1 MKLNLLSIMLIGS
14 GLLLTGCDGN
24 RNSNNSSTGSNDE
37 KPIVEKPGD
46 IIPPEGKPGDEKPGD
61 EKPGDEKPG
70 DEKPGDEKPGDEKPG
85 DEKPGDEKP
94 GDEKPGDEKPGDEK
108 PGDEKPPED
117 KPNVDVNNIQ
127 DPVVGTPSAYQSAAE
142 NPPNA
147 ADSVVMTYKMK
158 GIKGTETQA
167 TALVFTPKTAPP
179 AGGWPIVAW
188 GHGTTG
194 VIDQCA
200 PSRMKLITTTI
211 LGVDRSTHD
220 MIDSF
225 VKEGYVVVAPDYEGL
240 GEPGGQEMHPY
251 LHLKSAAYSIT
262 DAVVATKSWLGN
274 KASNKWAVAGVSQGG
289 HAALGAAEYAAR
301 ANMDYKGAVALAPAN
316 NLEMLEDIT
325 EKDLANKTRAE
336 QMMGYP
342 VLDALTSFMAAGMKS
357 LYPNEPVY
365 TNLFNDPYHTP
376 ASRAEERCLAG
387 VVAAFTDRTNRA
399 EGLFGRLVNFS
410 RRKKAEY
417 KDNPIVRQFLDKDSQ
432 PLQTQVKTPII
443 IYQGGADTIVYP
455 QATNALV
462 EKARALN
469 TKIDYRTDPT
479 WRHVTI
485 HAANVQNGNLLKDI
499 KGLLAD

>member
-1 MKLNLLSIMLIGS
+1 MNQMKLNLISIMLVGS
-14 GLLLTGCDGN
+14 GLLLSACGGN
-24 RNSNNSSTGSNDE
+24 GNSNNSSTGSNDE

-46 IIPPEGKPGDEKPGD
+46 VIPP
-61 EKPGDEKPG
+61 
-70 DEKPGDEKPGDEKPG
+70 
-85 DEKPGDEKP
+85 
-94 GDEKPGDEKPGDEK
+94 DEKPGDEKPGDEK

-240 GEPGGQEMHPY
+240 GEPGGQEMHPF

-274 KASNKWAVAGVSQGG
+274 KVSNKWAVAGVSQGG

-316 NLEMLEDIT
+316 NLEMLENIT
-325 EKDLANKTRAE
+325 ETDLANKTRAE

-342 VLDALTSFMAAGMKS
+342 ALDALTSFMGAGMKS

-365 TNLFNDPYHTP
+365 TNIFNDPYHTP
-376 ASRAEERCLAG
+376 AARAEERCLAG
-387 VVAAFTDRTNRA
+387 VIAAFTDRTNRT

-455 QATNALV
+455 QATDALV

-469 TKIDYRTDPT
+469 TKIEYRTDPT
-479 WRHVTI
+479 WRHVNIQAT
-485 HAANVQNGNLLKDI
+485 HVQNGNLLKDI
-499 KGLLAD
+499 KALLAD

>member
-1 MKLNLLSIMLIGS
+1 MKLNLISIMLVGS
-14 GLLLTGCDGN
+14 GLLLSACGGN
-24 RNSNNSSTGSNDE
+24 GNSNNSSTGSNDE

-46 IIPPEGKPGDEKPGD
+46 VIPP
-61 EKPGDEKPG
+61 
-70 DEKPGDEKPGDEKPG
+70 

-225 VKEGYVVVAPDYEGL
+225 VKEGYVVVAPDYDGL
-240 GEPGGQEMHPY
+240 GEPGGQEMHPF

-274 KASNKWAVAGVSQGG
+274 KVSNKWAVAGVSQGG

-316 NLEMLEDIT
+316 NLEMLENIT
-325 EKDLANKTRAE
+325 ETDLANKTRAE

-342 VLDALTSFMAAGMKS
+342 ALDALTSFMGAGMKS

-365 TNLFNDPYHTP
+365 TNIFNDPYHTP
-376 ASRAEERCLAG
+376 AARAEERCLAG
-387 VVAAFTDRTNRA
+387 VIAAFTDRTNRT

-455 QATNALV
+455 QATDALV

-469 TKIDYRTDPT
+469 TKIEYRTDPT
-479 WRHVTI
+479 WRHVNIQAT
-485 HAANVQNGNLLKDI
+485 HVQNGNLLKDI
-499 KGLLAD
+499 KALLAD

>member
-14 GLLLTGCDGN
+14 GLLLSACDSN
-24 RNSNNSSTGSNDE
+24 RNSNNSSTGSNDG

-46 IIPPEGKPGDEKPGD
+46 VIPP
-61 EKPGDEKPG
+61 
-70 DEKPGDEKPGDEKPG
+70 

-127 DPVVGTPSAYQSAAE
+127 DPVVGTPSAYQTAAE

-158 GIKGTETQA
+158 GIKGTETLA

-211 LGVDRSTHD
+211 LGQDRSTHD

-240 GEPGGQEMHPY
+240 GEPGGLEMHPF

-274 KASNKWAVAGVSQGG
+274 KVSNKWAVAGVSQGG

-316 NLEMLEDIT
+316 NLEMIENLT
-325 EKDLANKTRAE
+325 ETNLANKTRAE

-342 VLDALTSFMAAGMKS
+342 ALDALTSFMAAGMKS
-357 LYPNEPVY
+357 LYPDEPVY
-365 TNLFNDPYHTP
+365 TNIFNNPYHTP
-376 ASRAEERCLAG
+376 AARAEERCLAG
-387 VVAAFTDRTNRA
+387 VVLAFTDRTNMT

-410 RRKKAEY
+410 RRKKEDY
-417 KDNPIVRQFLDKDSQ
+417 KNNPIVRQFLDKDSQ

-455 QATNALV
+455 QATDALV

-469 TKIDYRTDPT
+469 TKIEYRTDPT
-479 WRHVTI
+479 WRHVNI
-485 HAANVQNGNLLKDI
+485 HATHVQNGNLLKDI
-499 KGLLAD
+499 KALLAD

>member
-1 MKLNLLSIMLIGS
+1 MKLNLLSVMLAGS
-14 GLLLTGCDGN
+14 SLFLIACN
-24 RNSNNSSTGSNDE
+24 GSD
-37 KPIVEKPGD
+37 
-46 IIPPEGKPGDEKPGD
+46 
-61 EKPGDEKPG
+61 
-70 DEKPGDEKPGDEKPG
+70 
-85 DEKPGDEKP
+85 
-94 GDEKPGDEKPGDEK
+94 
-108 PGDEKPPED
+108 D
-117 KPNVDVNNIQ
+117 KSDNPTTSLNVNADVNNIQ
-127 DPVVGTPSAYQSAAE
+127 NPVVNTPQPYMPNSPKSRPENAAE
-142 NPPNA
+142 
-147 ADSVVMTYKMK
+147 SVVMTYKMQ

-167 TALVFTPKTAPP
+167 TALVFTPKTEPP

-188 GHGTTG
+188 AHGAAG
-194 VIDQCA
+194 VADDCA
-200 PSRMKLITTTI
+200 PSTKELITTSF
-211 LGVDRSTHD
+211 LGVQDNSIYN

-274 KASNKWAVAGVSQGG
+274 KVSNKWAVAGVSQGG

-316 NLEMLEDIT
+316 NLEMLENIT
-325 EKDLANKTRAE
+325 ETNLADKTRGE
-336 QMMGYP
+336 QMLGYP

-365 TNLFNDPYHTP
+365 TNLFNTPYDTP
-376 ASRAEERCLAG
+376 AARAEERCLAG
-387 VVAAFTDRTNRA
+387 LVVAFTDRTNRTERPLGA
-399 EGLFGRLVNFS
+399 PIVNFS

-443 IYQGGADTIVYP
+443 IYQGGADTIVYQ
-455 QATNALV
+455 QATDVLV

-479 WRHVTI
+479 WRHVNI
-485 HAANVQNGNLLKDI
+485 HATHVQNGNLLKDI
-499 KGLLAD
+499 KALLAD

>member
-1 MKLNLLSIMLIGS
+1 MKLNLISIMLVGS
-14 GLLLTGCDGN
+14 GLLLSACGGN
-24 RNSNNSSTGSNDE
+24 GNSNNSSTGSNDE

-46 IIPPEGKPGDEKPGD
+46 VIPP
-61 EKPGDEKPG
+61 
-70 DEKPGDEKPGDEKPG
+70 DEKPG

-240 GEPGGQEMHPY
+240 GEPGGQEMHPF

-274 KASNKWAVAGVSQGG
+274 KVSNKWAVAGVSQGG

-316 NLEMLEDIT
+316 NLEMLENIT
-325 EKDLANKTRAE
+325 ETDLANKTRAE

-342 VLDALTSFMAAGMKS
+342 ALDALTSFMGAGMKS

-365 TNLFNDPYHTP
+365 TNIFNDPYHTP
-376 ASRAEERCLAG
+376 AARAEERCLAG
-387 VVAAFTDRTNRA
+387 VIAAFTDRTNRT

-455 QATNALV
+455 QATDALV

-469 TKIDYRTDPT
+469 TKIEYRTDPT
-479 WRHVTI
+479 WRHVNIQAT
-485 HAANVQNGNLLKDI
+485 HVQNGNLLKDI
-499 KGLLAD
+499 KALLAD

>member
-1 MKLNLLSIMLIGS
+1 MKLNLLSIMLVGS
-14 GLLLTGCDGN
+14 GLLLSACGGN
-24 RNSNNSSTGSNDE
+24 GNSNNSSTGSNDE
-37 KPIVEKPGD
+37 KPIVEKPGEV
-46 IIPPEGKPGDEKPGD
+46 IPPGEEKPGE
-61 EKPGDEKPG
+61 EKPGEEKPG
-70 DEKPGDEKPGDEKPG
+70 EEKPGEEKPGEEKPG
-85 DEKPGDEKP
+85 E
-94 GDEKPGDEKPGDEK
+94 
-108 PGDEKPPED
+108 EKPPEE
-117 KPNVDVNNIQ
+117 KPNVDVNNIEN
-127 DPVVGTPSAYQSAAE
+127 PVVGTPSAYQSAAE

-225 VKEGYVVVAPDYEGL
+225 VQEGYVVVAPDYEGL
-240 GEPGGQEMHPY
+240 GEPSGQEMHPY

-274 KASNKWAVAGVSQGG
+274 KVSNKWAVAGVSQGG

-316 NLEMLEDIT
+316 NLEMLENIT
-325 EKDLANKTRAE
+325 ETDLANKTRAE

-342 VLDALTSFMAAGMKS
+342 ALDALTSFMGAGMKS

-365 TNLFNDPYHTP
+365 TNIFNDPYHTP
-376 ASRAEERCLAG
+376 AARAEERCLVG
-387 VVAAFTDRTNRA
+387 VIAAFTDRTNRT

-455 QATNALV
+455 QATDALV

-485 HAANVQNGNLLKDI
+485 HATHVQNGNLLKDI
-499 KGLLAD
+499 KALLAD

>member
-1 MKLNLLSIMLIGS
+1 MKLNLLSIMLVGS
-14 GLLLTGCDGN
+14 GLLLSACDSN
-24 RNSNNSSTGSNDE
+24 RNSNNSSTGSNDG
-37 KPIVEKPGD
+37 KPNVENPGE
-46 IIPPEGKPGDEKPGD
+46 IIPPGDEKPGD

-158 GIKGTETQA
+158 GIKGTETLA

-211 LGVDRSTHD
+211 LGEDRSTHE
-220 MIDSF
+220 MIDSL

-240 GEPGGQEMHPY
+240 GEPGGLEMHPF

-274 KASNKWAVAGVSQGG
+274 KVSNKWAVAGVSQGG

-316 NLEMLEDIT
+316 NLEMIENLT
-325 EKDLANKTRAE
+325 ETDLANKTRAN
-336 QMMGYP
+336 QIIGYTT
-342 VLDALTSFMAAGMKS
+342 LDALTSYMAAGMKS

-365 TNLFNDPYHTP
+365 TNIFNTPYDIP
-376 ASRAEERCLAG
+376 AARAEERCIVGLIT
-387 VVAAFTDRTNRA
+387 AFSGRIA
-399 EGLFGRLVNFS
+399 IQQPFGRLINFS
-410 RRKKAEY
+410 RRKKEDY
-417 KDNPIVRQFLDKDSQ
+417 KNNPIVRQFLDKDSQ

-455 QATNALV
+455 QATDALV

-485 HAANVQNGNLLKDI
+485 HATHVQNGNLLKDI
-499 KGLLAD
+499 KALLAD

>member
-1 MKLNLLSIMLIGS
+1 MNQMKLNLLSIMLVGS
-14 GLLLTGCDGN
+14 GLLLSACGGN
-24 RNSNNSSTGSNDE
+24 GNSNNSSTGSNDE
-37 KPIVEKPGD
+37 KPIVEKPGEV
-46 IIPPEGKPGDEKPGD
+46 IPPGEEKPGE
-61 EKPGDEKPG
+61 EKPGEEKPG
-70 DEKPGDEKPGDEKPG
+70 EEKPGEEKPGEEKPG
-85 DEKPGDEKP
+85 EEKPGE
-94 GDEKPGDEKPGDEK
+94 
-108 PGDEKPPED
+108 EKPPEE
-117 KPNVDVNNIQ
+117 KPNVDVNNIEN
-127 DPVVGTPSAYQSAAE
+127 PVVGTPSAYQSAAE

-211 LGVDRSTHD
+211 LGEDRSTHD

-240 GEPGGQEMHPY
+240 GEPGGQEMHPF

-274 KASNKWAVAGVSQGG
+274 KVSNKWVVAGASQGG

-316 NLEMLEDIT
+316 NLEMIEDIT
-325 EKDLANKTRAE
+325 EKDLADKTRGE

-365 TNLFNDPYHTP
+365 TNIFNNPYHTP
-376 ASRAEERCLAG
+376 AARAEERCLAG
-387 VVAAFTDRTNRA
+387 VVLAFTDRTNRT
-399 EGLFGRLVNFS
+399 EGFAGRLVDFS
-410 RRKKAEY
+410 RRKKADY

-443 IYQGGADTIVYP
+443 IYQGGADTIVYQ
-455 QATNALV
+455 QATDALV

-485 HAANVQNGNLLKDI
+485 HATHVQNGNLLKDI
-499 KGLLAD
+499 KALLAD

>member
-1 MKLNLLSIMLIGS
+1 MNQMKLNLISIMLVGS
-14 GLLLTGCDGN
+14 GLLLSACGGN
-24 RNSNNSSTGSNDE
+24 GNSNNSSTGSNDE

-46 IIPPEGKPGDEKPGD
+46 VIPP
-61 EKPGDEKPG
+61 
-70 DEKPGDEKPGDEKPG
+70 
-85 DEKPGDEKP
+85 DEKP

-240 GEPGGQEMHPY
+240 GEPGGQEMHPF

-274 KASNKWAVAGVSQGG
+274 KVSNKWAVAGVSQGG

-316 NLEMLEDIT
+316 NLEMLENIT
-325 EKDLANKTRAE
+325 ETDLANKTRAE

-342 VLDALTSFMAAGMKS
+342 ALDALTSFMGAGMKS

-365 TNLFNDPYHTP
+365 TNIFNDPYHTP
-376 ASRAEERCLAG
+376 AARAEERCLAG
-387 VVAAFTDRTNRA
+387 VIAAFTDRTNRT

-455 QATNALV
+455 QATDALV

-469 TKIDYRTDPT
+469 TKIEYRTDPT
-479 WRHVTI
+479 WRHVNIQAT
-485 HAANVQNGNLLKDI
+485 HVQNGNLLKDI
-499 KGLLAD
+499 KALLAD